1 LSGENE
7 SALVLPEKP
16 LSKAIYILR
25 RGLNASVLNSIIK
38 RMTLLLFFTFLSGIV
53 TIFAPCIWPILPIV
67 LSASVS
73 GGKKKPLGLV
83 TGLAVS
89 FIFFTLTL
97 AAIVKVIPFDP
108 EALRYLAVVIIGFL
122 GLVLIVPW
130 LGDRLEVAVS
140 KLSGIGGRFTH
151 GRGDGFG
158 GGFITGVALG
168 LIWTPCAGPILAAVA
183 TVAATQAVG
192 YQAFLLIV
200 TYVIGVCVPLY
211 ILTLIG
217 GRVLTGTRAFSAYT
231 GIIQKVFGVVMILSA
246 LMIFTGYDRKLQTTI
261 LEKFPSYGSFLKV
274 FENQA
279 EKTGQLEV
287 LRTGKENMKDVQSGI
302 LDSMFQPNLQNL
314 GPAPELTGING
325 WLNSDP
331 LTMKSLRG
339 KVVLVDFWTYS
350 CINCIRT
357 LPYVTSWYEKYKDQ
371 GLVVIG
377 VHTPEFAFEHKKE
390 NVAEAL
396 KKYKIT
402 YPVAQDN
409 DYATWQA
416 YSNRYWPAHYLID
429 AQGNIRETHFGE
441 GGYEETEMAIQA
453 LLKEAGAEITD
464 TEVTKEMGDVSAG
477 PKTPET
483 YLGSGRAE
491 NLRSPEVVTGAL
503 QSFTQPS
510 TLPLHGYA
518 FEGQVQ
524 VGAEQALMKTES
536 ALTLS
541 FQGSKVFLVMR
552 PGITGAVSKVKI
564 LLDGAPIAQSVSGKD
579 VRNGEVVIDGDHLYE
594 LIDFQGENKKAIIK
608 IITEEGDTEVY
619 AFTFA

>member
-1 LSGENE
+1 M
-7 SALVLPEKP
+7 LV
-16 LSKAIYILR
+16 
-25 RGLNASVLNSIIK
+25 
-38 RMTLLLFFTFLSGIV
+38 LLFFTFLSGIV

-67 LSASVS
+67 LSSGVA

-89 FIFFTLTL
+89 FVFFTLTL

-108 EALRYLAVVIIGFL
+108 EALRYLAVFIIGFL
-122 GLVLIVPW
+122 GLILLVPW
-130 LGDRLEVAVS
+130 FGDKLEGAVS
-140 KLSGIGGRFTH
+140 KLSGVGGRFTS

-158 GGFITGVALG
+158 GGFITGAALG

-192 YQAFLLIV
+192 YQAVLLIV
-200 TYVIGVCVPLY
+200 TYVVGVCVPLY

-217 GRVLTGTRAFSAYT
+217 GRVLNRTRILSAYT
-231 GIIQKVFGVVMILSA
+231 GIIQRVFGVVMILSA
-246 LMIFTGYDRKLQTTI
+246 VMIFTGYDKKLQTTI
-261 LEKFPSYGSFLKV
+261 LEKFPSYESFLYV

-279 EKTGQLEV
+279 EKTGQLET
-287 LRTGKENMKDVQSGI
+287 LRTGKEDVTNIQSDI
-302 LDSMFQPNLQNL
+302 LDTMFQSKLQNL

-331 LTMKSLRG
+331 LTLKGLRG

-429 AQGNIRETHFGE
+429 AEGNIRETHFGE
-441 GGYEETEMAIQA
+441 GGYEETEIAIQT
-453 LLKEAGAEITD
+453 LLKEAGANVKN
-464 TEVTKEMGDVSAG
+464 TEVTKEIEAVSSG
-477 PKTPET
+477 PKTSET
-483 YLGSGRAE
+483 YLGSDRAE
-491 NLRSPEVVTGAL
+491 RLVSREEVTGTL
-503 QSFTQPS
+503 QTFTQPQVI
-510 TLPLHGYA
+510 PLHGYA
-518 FEGQVQ
+518 FDGQVT
-524 VGAEQALMKTES
+524 VEAERAVMKNGS
-536 ALTLS
+536 SLSLS

-552 PGITGAVSKVKI
+552 PGDSKVASRVKI
-564 LLDGAPIAQSVSGKD
+564 LLDGMPIGQEISGKD
-579 VRNGEVVIDGDHLYE
+579 VQNGEVLIDEDRLYE
-594 LIDFQGENKKAIIK
+594 LVDFRDQNKKAVIK
-608 IITEEGDTEVY
+608 IIIEEGDTEVY

>member
-1 LSGENE
+1 
-7 SALVLPEKP
+7 
-16 LSKAIYILR
+16 
-25 RGLNASVLNSIIK
+25 
-38 RMTLLLFFTFLSGIV
+38 
-53 TIFAPCIWPILPIV
+53 
-67 LSASVS
+67 
-73 GGKKKPLGLV
+73 
-83 TGLAVS
+83 
-89 FIFFTLTL
+89 
-97 AAIVKVIPFDP
+97 
-108 EALRYLAVVIIGFL
+108 VV
-122 GLVLIVPW
+122 
-130 LGDRLEVAVS
+130 
-140 KLSGIGGRFTH
+140 
-151 GRGDGFG
+151 
-158 GGFITGVALG
+158 
-168 LIWTPCAGPILAAVA
+168 
-183 TVAATQAVG
+183 
-192 YQAFLLIV
+192 
-200 TYVIGVCVPLY
+200 GVCVPLY

-217 GRVLTGTRAFSAYT
+217 GRVLTGTRALSAYT

-279 EKTGQLEV
+279 EKTGQLET
-287 LRTGKENMKDVQSGI
+287 LRTGKENAASTQSGI
-302 LDSMFQPNLQNL
+302 LDSMFKPNLENL

-331 LTMKSLRG
+331 LTLKDLRG

-396 KKYKIT
+396 KKYNIT

-429 AQGNIRETHFGE
+429 AKGNIRETHFGE

-453 LLKEAGAEITD
+453 LLKEAGAD
-464 TEVTKEMGDVSAG
+464 VQNTEVTKEIESVTAG

-483 YLGSGRAE
+483 YLGSERAE
-491 NLRSPEVVTGAL
+491 ELNSPEVVTGAL
-503 QSFTQPS
+503 QTFTNPK

-518 FEGQVQ
+518 FEGQVT
-524 VGAEQALMKTES
+524 VEPERALMKEGS
-536 ALTLS
+536 GLTLS
-541 FQGSKVFLVMR
+541 FQGDKVFLVMN
-552 PGITGAVSKVKI
+552 PGMTGAKSRVKI
-564 LLDGAPIAQSVSGKD
+564 LLNDKPIEQAVSGKD
-579 VRNGEVVIDGDHLYE
+579 VHNSVVELDGDRLYE
-594 LIDFQGENKKAIIK
+594 LVDFRGENKKATLK
-608 IITEEGDTEVY
+608 IMFEQGDTQVY